1 MARSVLETFD
11 PATRAW
17 FEGAFAAPTAAQ
29 EGAWRALGEGSDVLV
44 VAPTGSGK
52 TLAAFLSAL
61 DGLTAAPPPAQARK
75 RCRVLY
81 VSPLKALAVDVERNL
96 RSPLTG
102 IRQEAVRLGRPEPE
116 VRVAIRSG
124 DTSAAERRSIA
135 SRPPDILI
143 TTPESLFLMLTSASR
158 DALSGVETVIL
169 DEVHAVAGTKR
180 GAHLALSLERLD
192 ELLPRPARRIGLS
205 ATVRPVEEVARF
217 LSPGR
222 RVEVVQPP
230 SEKRFDL
237 SVVVPVEDMGE
248 LGGSPAS
255 DEGAGADRPSI
266 WPHVEERIV
275 DLVEEH
281 RSTIVFANSRRLAER
296 LCNRLNEIA
305 HERATGEPPAA
316 DEPPPAEIMA
326 QSGAARGAPPVIA
339 RAHHGSVSKEQRAQ
353 VEEDLKAGR
362 LPAVV
367 ATSSL
372 ELGIDMG
379 AVDLV
384 VQVESPPSVA
394 SGLQRVG
401 RAGHQV
407 GAVSRGVVFPKY
419 RGDLVQSAVVT
430 ERMREGAIEALRI
443 PANPLDVLAQQIV
456 AMTSMDEWD
465 VAELLALVRR
475 AAPFAALPESAYT
488 AVLDM
493 LAGRYPS
500 DAFAELRPRLVWD
513 RVAQTVRGRPG
524 AQRLAVTSGGT
535 IPDRGLFGV
544 FLAGADPKK
553 GGGRVGE
560 LDEEMV
566 YESRIGDVFTL
577 GTTSW
582 RIEDITRDRVLVSPA
597 PGAPGRLPFW
607 KGDQLGRPLELGR
620 ALGAFLRE
628 LSGMDRTAAQE
639 RLRAAGLDA
648 WAAGNVLAY
657 LEEQRAACGHVP
669 DDRTIVV
676 ERFRDELG
684 DWRVVVHS
692 PFGAQVHAPWALA
705 LGARL
710 TERYGMDAQVMHADD
725 GIVLRLPDTDL
736 MGLDLLDV
744 EPAGGPD
751 GGAAADAA
759 GDDGGSPLGAADV
772 LFDKGE
778 VDQVVTDQVG
788 GSALFASRFREC
800 AARALLLP
808 RRDPRKR
815 TPLWQQRQRAAQLLQ
830 VASEFGSFP
839 IVLEA
844 VRECL
849 QDVFDV
855 PGLTELMGDVENRR
869 VRLVEVT
876 TQEPSPFARS
886 LLFGYVAQFLYEGD
900 SPLAERRAAALSLD
914 SRLLAELLGQ
924 AELRELL
931 DAEVLAEL
939 ERELQ
944 WRTDDRRIKDAEGV
958 ADALRV
964 LGPLTDEELA
974 ERGAEPAW
982 VRDLE
987 GARRA
992 IRVRIAGA
1000 AHWAAVED
1008 AGRLRDALGTALPVG
1023 VPEAFTE
1030 PVADP
1035 LGDLLARFA
1044 RTHGP
1049 FTSGQAAARFG
1060 LGAAVTDGA
1069 LHRLAAAGRTVQ
1081 GEFHPAGIGQEWCD
1095 AAVLRR
1101 LRRRSLAAL
1110 REELEPVAPA
1120 ALAAFLPR
1128 WQHLGTHS
1136 LRGLDGLVR
1145 AVEQLQGAPVPASA
1159 LEKLVLPSRV
1169 AGYVPTMLDELTNSG
1184 EVVWAGAGALPG
1196 KDGWISL
1203 YPADSAPLLLHEP
1216 HPLEVTPLHRAV
1228 LTALAGGYGLF
1239 FRQIAEQVRATCPDA
1254 TDAQLAD
1261 AVWDL
1266 AWSGRL
1272 TNDTLGPLRA
1282 LLGSGRTAGATA
1294 HRAKRPTP
1302 RGRYGSP
1309 AVAGAARP
1317 ASRNGPPTVSGRW
1330 SLLPE
1335 REPDATH
1342 RAHALARTLLDR
1354 HGVVTRGAV
1363 SAEGV
1368 EGGFSAAYRVLAAF
1382 EETGQARRGYVVEG
1396 LGAAQFAMDGAVDRL
1411 RAVATS
1417 RERGSAAAEAPE
1429 GDGFGGPDGP
1439 DGFPDD
1445 AGPAGPYGGHT
1456 LDGGRGGGRPRSG
1469 AARGGGAR
1477 AYGAGGAG
1485 RGGQR
1490 ALVLAAADPANAYG
1504 AALPWPDPPPGTTH
1518 KPGRKAGALV
1528 VLVDGDLALYVER
1541 GGRTLL
1547 AWPPADDPR
1556 LAEAAAALAA
1566 AARGAALGR
1575 TATVERINAT
1585 PALDS
1590 PLGALLE
1597 QAGFLAT
1604 PRGLRIRA

>member
-1 MARSVLETFD
+1 MARSALDTFS
-11 PATRAW
+11 PATRNW
-17 FEGAFAAPTAAQ
+17 FTGAFSAPTAAQ
-29 EGAWRALGEGSDVLV
+29 EGAWGAIAEGSDVLV

-61 DGLTAAPPPAQARK
+61 DTLASTPPPAESRK

-102 IRQEAVRLGRPEPE
+102 IRQESVRLGLPEPE
-116 VRVAIRSG
+116 VRVGIRSG
-124 DTSAAERRSIA
+124 DTPAAERRSLA
-135 SRPPDILI
+135 TRPPDILI
-143 TTPESLFLMLTSASR
+143 TTPESLFLMLTSSAR
-158 DALSGVETVIL
+158 EALEGVETVIL

-192 ELLPRPARRIGLS
+192 ELLPKPARRIGLS
-205 ATVRPVEEVARF
+205 ATVRPVDEVARF
-217 LSPGR
+217 LSPQR
-222 RVEVVQPP
+222 RVEIVQPA
-230 SEKRFDL
+230 SGKEFDL
-237 SVVVPVEDMGE
+237 SVVVPVEDLGE
-248 LGGSPAS
+248 LGGSPVS
-255 DEGAGADRPSI
+255 DEGSGDRPSI
-266 WPHVEERIV
+266 WPHVEERIA
-275 DLVEEH
+275 DLIQSH

-305 HERATGEPPAA
+305 YERATGEAMPE
-316 DEPPPAEIMA
+316 DHSPAELM
-326 QSGAARGAPPVIA
+326 GAASSASGAPPLIA

-407 GAVSRGVVFPKY
+407 GAVSTGVVFPKY

-430 ERMREGAIEALRI
+430 ERMREGRIEALRV
-443 PANPLDVLAQQIV
+443 PSNPLDVLAQQIV
-456 AMTSMDEWD
+456 AMTAMDTWQFD
-465 VAELLALVRR
+465 DLLALARR
-475 AAPFAALPESAYT
+475 AAPFSSLPESAFT

-500 DAFAELRPRLVWD
+500 DAFTELRPRVVWD
-513 RVAQTVRGRPG
+513 RVAGTVTGRPG

-566 YESRIGDVFTL
+566 YESRTGDVFTL

-597 PGAPGRLPFW
+597 PGVPGRLPFW

-620 ALGAFLRE
+620 ALGAFVRE
-628 LSGMDRTAAQE
+628 VGALPEEDA
-639 RLRAAGLDA
+639 RLRLLAAGLDA
-648 WAAGNVLAY
+648 WAAENLLTY
-657 LEEQRAACGHVP
+657 LKEQREACGHVP
-669 DDRTIVV
+669 DDRTVVV

-684 DWRVVVHS
+684 DWRVVIHS

-710 TERYGMDAQVMHADD
+710 SERYGMDAQVMHADD
-725 GIVLRLPDTDL
+725 GIVLRLPDADL
-736 MGLDLLDV
+736 LGLDLLDDEASDPGTAFDTEQSPV
-744 EPAGGPD
+744 
-751 GGAAADAA
+751 GAQ
-759 GDDGGSPLGAADV
+759 DV
-772 LFDKGE
+772 TFDKGE
-778 VDQVVTDQVG
+778 IEGIVTDQVG
-788 GSALFASRFREC
+788 SSALFASRFREC

-808 RRDPRKR
+808 RRSPGKR
-815 TPLWQQRQRAAQLLQ
+815 TPLWQQRQRASQLLQ

-855 PGLTELMGDVENRR
+855 PGLTELMGDLEARR

-876 TQEPSPFARS
+876 TPEASPFARS

-914 SRLLAELLGQ
+914 SRLLSELLGQ

-939 ERELQ
+939 EQELQ
-944 WRTDDRRIKDAEGV
+944 WRTEDRRIKDAEGV

-964 LGPLTDEELA
+964 LGPLTSAELA
-974 ERGAEPAW
+974 ERGADPAW
-982 VRDLE
+982 ARELA
-987 GARRA
+987 GARRV
-992 IRVRIAGA
+992 IEVRIASVE
-1000 AHWAAVED
+1000 HWAAIED
-1008 AGRLRDALGTALPVG
+1008 AGRLRDALGVALPVG

-1030 PVADP
+1030 PVKDP
-1035 LGDLLARFA
+1035 LGDLLARYA

-1049 FTSGQAAARFG
+1049 FTAAAAAERFG
-1060 LGAAVTDGA
+1060 LGRAVTEGA
-1069 LHRLAAAGRTVQ
+1069 LERLGASGRVVQ
-1081 GEFHPAGIGQEWCD
+1081 GEFHPAGVGQEWCD
-1095 AAVLRR
+1095 ATVLRR

-1110 REELEPVAPA
+1110 RQELEPVEPT
-1120 ALAAFLPR
+1120 ALARFLPP
-1128 WQHLGTHS
+1128 WQHLGGQG

-1145 AVEQLQGAPVPASA
+1145 AVEQLQGAAVPASA

-1169 AGYVPTMLDELTNSG
+1169 AQYQPAMLDELTATG
-1184 EVVWAGAGALPG
+1184 ELLWAGSGSLPG
-1196 KDGWISL
+1196 KDGWVSL
-1203 YPADSAPLLLHEP
+1203 YLADNAPLLLPPP
-1216 HPLEVTPLHRAV
+1216 HPLELSPLHQAV
-1228 LTALAGGYGLF
+1228 LDALAGGYGLF
-1239 FRQIAEQVRATCPDA
+1239 FRQIADQVRAAHPTASDQA
-1254 TDAQLAD
+1254 LAD
-1261 AVWDL
+1261 AVWEL

-1272 TNDTLGPLRA
+1272 TNDTVAPLRA
-1282 LLGSGRTAGATA
+1282 LLGSGRTAGSTA
-1294 HRAKRPTP
+1294 HRARRSVP
-1302 RGRYGSP
+1302 RGRF
-1309 AVAGAARP
+1309 GALTAAPRP
-1317 ASRNGPPTVSGRW
+1317 ASRTGPPTVAGRW
-1330 SLLPE
+1330 SLLPPL
-1335 REPDATH
+1335 EPDPTL

-1363 SAEGV
+1363 AAEGV
-1368 EGGFSAAYRVLAAF
+1368 EGGFSAVYRVLSAF
-1382 EETGQARRGYVVEG
+1382 EDSGQARRGYVVEG

-1411 RAVATS
+1411 RASAT
-1417 RERGSAAAEAPE
+1417 AAERE
-1429 GDGFGGPDGP
+1429 VGG
-1439 DGFPDD
+1439 
-1445 AGPAGPYGGHT
+1445 T
-1456 LDGGRGGGRPRSG
+1456 PR
-1469 AARGGGAR
+1469 
-1477 AYGAGGAG
+1477 
-1485 RGGQR
+1485 Q

-1504 AALPWPDPPPGTTH
+1504 AALPWPEPPSGAGH
-1518 KPGRKAGALV
+1518 KPGRKAGAMV
-1528 VLVDGDLALYVER
+1528 VLVDGELAMYMER
-1541 GGRTLL
+1541 GGKTLL
-1547 AWPPADDPR
+1547 AWPSTTPDDPSAPDPR
-1556 LAEAAAALAA
+1556 LEGAAHALAGSA
-1566 AARGAALGR
+1566 AGGSLG
-1575 TATVERINAT
+1575 TVTVERLNGE
-1585 PALDS
+1585 PALTS
-1590 PLGALLE
+1590 PVGTYLE
-1597 QAGFLAT
+1597 NAGFHAT
-1604 PRGLRIRA
+1604 PRGLRLRGGR